1 MCNPI
6 NYCISNTWY
15 VMTLVKHMPNLT
27 IICEIFGANLV
38 PKLKIVNLSWSLV
51 STLIRRCRTH
61 LCFSGFPFF
70 EYAEFSGGIYFFYF
84 RPKITLL
91 SKCGPKNPNCQF
103 KLKLVTY
110 YHFHEILRLFHG
122 WANMA
127 WLLVKNWYL
136 PVAPRVAERRKI
148 EDLSK
153 LENIRK
159 ISKLQ
164 GFYCLVLSPL
174 PKMKVLSVLV
184 KISWKTEIEL
194 FP

>member
-1 MCNPI
+1 MRQSFDASFKDMVI
-6 NYCISNTWY
+6 LVFSLFRFNTWY

-122 WANMA
+122 WANFSFTTNGA
-127 WLLVKNWYL
+127 KRDY
-136 PVAPRVAERRKI
+136 
-148 EDLSK
+148 
-153 LENIRK
+153 
-159 ISKLQ
+159 
-164 GFYCLVLSPL
+164 
-174 PKMKVLSVLV
+174 
-184 KISWKTEIEL
+184 
-194 FP
+194 